1 MQDSQYFSRQ
11 YIKTDTIIQ
20 NNQEFIVNETS
31 NKEVFKDLKQKL
43 DKFISRNVN
52 V

>member
-1 MQDSQYFSRQ
+1 MQDSQYCSHQ
-11 YIKTDTIIQ
+11 YIKTDMIIQ
-20 NNQEFIVNETS
+20 NNQEFIVNEIS

-52 V
+52 I